1 MNDPVESSMAEARQ
15 KAFSTS
21 LTIEV
26 GTRVEMIARREN
38 RSYAN
43 VIESAVKVF
52 TLLPKDVRDTLVEAA
67 ADAETGQKRLEEL
80 SRRIMYHD
88 AMRRLDEA
96 AEAVAKHIRIPPDP
110 RDYDDAVVVERG
122 S

>member
-43 VIESAVKVF
+43 VI
-52 TLLPKDVRDTLVEAA
+52 
-67 ADAETGQKRLEEL
+67 
-80 SRRIMYHD
+80 MYHD